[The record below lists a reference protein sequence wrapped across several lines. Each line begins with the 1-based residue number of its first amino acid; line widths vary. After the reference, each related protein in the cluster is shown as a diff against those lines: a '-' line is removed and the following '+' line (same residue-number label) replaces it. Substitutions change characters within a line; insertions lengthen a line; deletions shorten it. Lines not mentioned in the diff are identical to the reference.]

1 VLGPLKMRWSHI
13 YLANKN
19 YGEVRLGLT
28 ATPKYDVTKDTLEY
42 ISTEPGEGGGLSD
55 TIVADFRMND
65 SFLLREKGFN
75 NAEGLAGAVSP
86 GRRLT
91 WSNIARCY
99 SSGDQFNCSTRRNG
113 VNYITPTWEG
123 FSAQAGWFEDD
134 DWGAALRYRGSFA
147 PFGGGTGLSKDD
159 PWLFAASVGYEKF
172 RDERLDVAGG
182 GNAGFSRDL
191 DEVAG
196 SAAIKHKPTGLF
208 AMGVFSNSQSD
219 DSNVFGG
226 FNGQG
231 APNMWA
237 WNVQGGIQRRTSFLS
252 LDKLG
257 ETALWGGYSDVHNGF
272 APGSSG
278 VSSTNTPILCP
289 GGAGCPNVGALGVA
303 ANMIL
308 PANTFPSIPFKTQV
322 TGSDVTDWFIAFD
335 QSFEAAAFHLYA
347 VYQHF
352 DNPTLN
358 LIDINKNHVPLK
370 LDGFDLGYV
379 GGRMYF

>member
-1 VLGPLKMRWSHI
+1 
-13 YLANKN
+13 
-19 YGEVRLGLT
+19 
-28 ATPKYDVTKDTLEY
+28 LEY

-65 SFLLREKGFN
+65 GFFLREKGFN
-75 NAEGLAGAVSP
+75 NAEGLAGAL
-86 GRRLT
+86 GGQRLT
-91 WSNIARCY
+91 WSSIARCY
-99 SSGDQFNCSTRRNG
+99 SAGDQFNCSTRRNG
-113 VNYITPTWEG
+113 ATYWTPTWEG
-123 FSAQAGWFEDD
+123 FSGSVGWFEDD

-159 PWLFAASVGYEKF
+159 PWLLAASVGYEKL
-172 RDERLDVAGG
+172 RDERLQNAGG
-182 GNAGFSRDL
+182 GNAGFNRDL

-196 SAAIKHKPTGLF
+196 SVAIKHKPTGLF
-208 AMGVFSNSQSD
+208 AMGIFSNSQSD
-219 DSNVFGG
+219 DSNVVGG

-272 APGSSG
+272 APGNSG
-278 VSSTNTPILCP
+278 VATVGGVPNQPILCP
-289 GGAGCPNVGALGVA
+289 GNSQCGLRSNGTFGVGTLGVS
-303 ANMIL
+303 ANMVL
-308 PANTFPSIPFKTQV
+308 PGNTFPSIPFATQV
-322 TGSDVTDWFIAFD
+322 TGSDVTDWFIALD
-335 QSFEAAAFHLYA
+335 QGFEAAAFHLYA

-352 DNPTLN
+352 NDPTLS
-358 LIDINKNHVPLK
+358 LIDVNKNHVPLK